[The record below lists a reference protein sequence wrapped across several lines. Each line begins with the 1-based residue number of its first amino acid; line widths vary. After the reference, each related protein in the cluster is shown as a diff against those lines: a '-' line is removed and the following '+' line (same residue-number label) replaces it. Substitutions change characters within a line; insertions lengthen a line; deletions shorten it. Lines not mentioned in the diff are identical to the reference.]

1 MISGGDRERSRPSR
15 DASGAPADN
24 AGAIG
29 KRVQR
34 HEDSR
39 LLRGLGHFA
48 DDVERAGQV
57 HARIVRSSVAHARI
71 RGIDVERAKVP
82 GVLEVIVGADLA
94 AVPRIPIRLPRGI
107 EPVEHLQPVLA
118 LDEVRY
124 VGEPVAVV
132 VAEDPYLAED
142 AAERVDVRYEELP
155 VTVDATHAEPAVSFE
170 VGYGD
175 VAHAF
180 SEAACVVELDLAVGR
195 HAAVPLEPRGL
206 LAEYDAGADRLEI
219 WGATKVPVFNR
230 RVLARMLA
238 LPESHIHLHAMDAGG
253 GFGGRGEFYPEDLL
267 VAWLARRLRR
277 PVKWTEDRSENLVAL
292 NHSRQQRHR
301 IAAAF
306 DREGRLLALE
316 DRVTHDNGAYLRT
329 HGVAVP
335 ELTVTMLP
343 GPYRLPAFHARID
356 VVLTNKTPCGTY
368 RAPGRYEG
376 TFAREHLLDV
386 AADRMGIDRAELRRR
401 NLLTPNEMPH
411 RRNLSA
417 LGTDVV
423 LDAGDYPALLDAA
436 LRHTE
441 GWRDEAERLRRAG
454 ERAGYGFA
462 FFVEKSGLGPHE
474 TAEVIVDPD
483 GGVRVHAGGTS
494 VGQGVQTVLAQIA
507 ADRLGVPDT
516 SVAVVTGDTELS
528 PFGVGSWASRT
539 TVVAGSAVHL
549 AACAVVER
557 AKALAGRML
566 EVSPSDLVVGEG
578 RLHVRGVPGRSVGWG
593 EVAAAA
599 APGSRYL
606 APDEAPGLAACR
618 RFEVDHMTY
627 PYGVHVALVS
637 VDAGTGRIDVRRYLV
652 AYEIGKAINPTL
664 VEGQLIGG
672 VAQGLGG
679 AMYEE
684 FRYDAAGQPLA
695 TTFMDYLIPTAAE
708 VPSRVDTVVR
718 EDAPSPSN
726 PLGTKGAGEG
736 GITGVGAAVANA
748 VRDALG
754 LSGDVGSLPLHPE
767 RVVDLATGAA
777 NSHATEVSCG

>member
-1 MISGGDRERSRPSR
+1 MITGSSGEKGETGALPV
-15 DASGAPADN
+15 AATVGAPA
-24 AGAIG
+24 GSIG
-29 KRVQR
+29 QRTRR

-39 LLRGLGHFA
+39 LLRGLGKFV
-48 DDVERAGQV
+48 DDVNRAGQV
-57 HARIVRSSVAHARI
+57 YARVVRSSVAHARI
-71 RGIDVERAKVP
+71 AAIDVRATALP
-82 GVLEVIVGADLA
+82 GVLAVVNGSDLA
-94 AVPRIPIRLPRGI
+94 DVPPIPIRLPRGR
-107 EPVEHLQPVLA
+107 EPEGHLQRVLA

-142 AAERVDVRYEELP
+142 AAERVLVSYEELP
-155 VTVDATHAEPAVSFE
+155 VTLDASAGEPAASIE

-175 VAHAF
+175 VANAFAHAPW
-180 SEAACVVELDLAVGR
+180 VVELDVAIGR

-206 LAEYDAGADRLEI
+206 VAEYDAGEDHLGI

-230 RVLARMLA
+230 RVLARMLEI
-238 LPESHIHLHAMDAGG
+238 PESRIHLHAMDAGG

-277 PVKWTEDRSENLVAL
+277 PVKWTEDRAENLVAL

-306 DREGRLLALE
+306 DRHGRMLALR
-316 DRVTHDNGAYLRT
+316 DHIRHDNGAYLRT
-329 HGVAVP
+329 HGLAVP

-401 NLLTPNEMPH
+401 NLLTPREMPH
-411 RRNLSA
+411 RRDLHA
-417 LGTDVV
+417 LGTEMV
-423 LDAGDYPALLDAA
+423 LDAGDYPALFESA
-436 LRHTE
+436 LRHTAS
-441 GWRDEAERLRRAG
+441 WREEAERLRRAG
-454 ERAGYGFA
+454 RRAGYGFA
-462 FFVEKSGLGPHE
+462 LFVEKSGLGPHE
-474 TAEVIVDPD
+474 TADVIVDAD
-483 GGVRVHAGGTS
+483 GRVRVHAGGTS

-507 ADRLGVPDT
+507 ADCLRVPDT
-516 SVAVVTGDTELS
+516 SVSVVTGDTDLA

-549 AACAVVER
+549 AASAVVER
-557 AKALAGRML
+557 AKIVAGRML
-566 EVSPSDLVVGEG
+566 EVRADDLCQADG
-578 RLHVRGVPGRSVGWG
+578 RLHVRGAPDRFVALA

-606 APDEAPGLAACR
+606 APDEEPGLGARR

-627 PYGVHVALVS
+627 PYGVHVALVEA
-637 VDAGTGRIDVRRYLV
+637 DPGTGRIDVLRHLV
-652 AYEIGKAINPTL
+652 AYEIGKAINPML
-664 VEGQLIGG
+664 VEGQLVGG

-679 AMYEE
+679 AVYEE
-684 FRYDAAGQPLA
+684 FRYDPAGQPLA

-708 VPSRVDTVVR
+708 VPPRVETLIT
-718 EDAPSPSN
+718 EDAPSPGN

-736 GITGVGAAVANA
+736 GITAVGAAVANA

-754 LSGDVGSLPLHPE
+754 LAGDIGALPLDPQ
-767 RVVDLATGAA
+767 RVTELAARRSADGP
-777 NSHATEVSCG
+777 

>member
-1 MISGGDRERSRPSR
+1 VITGAAGDLRAAE
-15 DASGAPADN
+15 
-24 AGAIG
+24 GAIG
-29 KRVQR
+29 KRTRR

-39 LLRGLGHFA
+39 LLRGLGRFA
-48 DDVERAGQV
+48 DDVNRAGQLY
-57 HARIVRSSVAHARI
+57 ARVVRSSLAHARI
-71 RGIDVERAKVP
+71 RAIDVRPAALP
-82 GVLEVIVGADLA
+82 GVLAVVVGADLA
-94 AVPRIPIRLPRGI
+94 TVPPIPIRLPRGD
-107 EPVEHLQPVLA
+107 EPPGHLQPVLA
-118 LDEVRY
+118 VDEARY

-142 AAERVDVRYEELP
+142 AAERVDVEYEELP
-155 VTVDATHAEPAVSFE
+155 VTIDSTDAEPAVSFE
-170 VGYGD
+170 VGYGE
-175 VAHAF
+175 VAEAF
-180 SEAACVVELDLAVGR
+180 TGAPWVVELDVAVGR

-206 LAEYDAGADRLEI
+206 VAEYDAGSDRLQI

-230 RVLARMLA
+230 RVLAQMLNM
-238 LPESHIHLHAMDAGG
+238 PESRVHLHAMDAGG

-277 PVKWTEDRSENLVAL
+277 PIKWTEDRAENLVAL

-306 DREGRLLALE
+306 DRNGRLLALK
-316 DRVTHDNGAYLRT
+316 DHVTHDNGAYLRT
-329 HGVAVP
+329 HGLAVP

-386 AADRMGIDRAELRRR
+386 AADRIGIDRAELRRR
-401 NLLTPNEMPH
+401 NLLTPREMPH
-411 RRNLSA
+411 RRNLNA

-436 LRHTE
+436 LRHTAA
-441 GWRDEAERLRRAG
+441 WREEADRLRRSG
-454 ERAGYGFA
+454 HRAGYGFA

-474 TAEVIVDPD
+474 TADVIVDPD
-483 GGVRVHAGGTS
+483 GLVRVHSGGTS
-494 VGQGVQTVLAQIA
+494 LGQGVQTILAQIA
-507 ADRLGVPDT
+507 ADALRVPDP
-516 SVAVVTGDTELS
+516 SVSVVTGDTDLA
-528 PFGVGSWASRT
+528 PFGIGSWASRT

-549 AACAVVER
+549 AACSVLER
-557 AKALAGRML
+557 AKVIAGRML
-566 EVSPSDLVVGEG
+566 EISAADLVAAQG
-578 RLHVRGVPGRSVGWG
+578 RLHVRGVPGRSVSLG
-593 EVAAAA
+593 EVASAA
-599 APGSRYL
+599 APGSPYL
-606 APDEAPGLAACR
+606 APDEPPGLAARR

-627 PYGVHVALVS
+627 PYGVHVALVD
-637 VDAGTGRIDVRRYLV
+637 VDAGTGRIDVLRYLV

-664 VEGQLIGG
+664 VEGQLVGG

-679 AMYEE
+679 AVYEE
-684 FRYDAAGQPLA
+684 FRYDEAGQPLA
-695 TTFMDYLIPTAAE
+695 ATFMDYLMPTAAE
-708 VPSRVDTVVR
+708 VPCKVETVVT

-736 GITGVGAAVANA
+736 GITAAGGALANA

-754 LSGDVGSLPLHPE
+754 LAGGVGSLPLHPQ
-767 RVVDLATGAA
+767 RVVELEAAAA
-777 NSHATEVSCG
+777 NSHAGEVPCG